1 MRGMSGRRDYNPVA
15 VYYALRGTF
24 TFFFVM
30 ATSVNLVFQTSQAH
44 LNPLQLVLVGAVLEA
59 TIFVMEIP
67 TGVMAD
73 MFSRKLSV
81 VLGLVLLGS
90 GLIVNA
96 AWAQFE
102 TILLGQLIWGCGYT
116 FMSGAYQA
124 WITDEIGMETVGSVF
139 LRAAQIEQIGRLVA
153 TPVAFGIATYQLNL
167 PILLAGGAYIVMAP
181 VLLFAM
187 PERGFKPSLQ
197 NMTFSQTIDSM
208 TSTFAEGRRVVR
220 ASPLLMTMLMIAFCY
235 GMASAGFERLWVSH
249 FYRDLGFPTT
259 FHFSPVVWFGVLRTG
274 SGILSVLA
282 VGVLIKRMNVRSNS
296 ALARVLMAVNAVQA
310 ISLFFFAGSKGFEMG
325 MMAMWSAVAASALYQ
340 PLFLSWLNQ
349 NVDSRVRATVIS
361 MRSQTDALGQI
372 AGGPILGLIGQLSSV
387 RLAILGAGI
396 ALVPALGL
404 YTRAHRVGRE
414 AASEPDTRE
423 MA

>member
-1 MRGMSGRRDYNPVA
+1 MSGRKDFSPVA

-24 TFFFVM
+24 TFFFIM
-30 ATSVNLVFQTSQAH
+30 ATSVNLVFQTSEAG
-44 LNPLQLVLVGAVLEA
+44 LNPFQLVIVGAVLEA

-73 MFSRKLSV
+73 LYSRKLSV
-81 VLGLVLLGS
+81 VLGLVLLGV

-96 AWAQFE
+96 AWTNFE

-124 WITDEIGMETVGSVF
+124 WIADEIGIEAVGKVY

-181 VLLFAM
+181 ILALAM
-187 PERGFKPSLQ
+187 PERGFKRTASGQ
-197 NMTFSQTIDSM
+197 SWRENVASM
-208 TSTFAEGRRVVR
+208 TSTFSEGRRVVR
-220 ASPLLMTMLMIAFCY
+220 GSPLLMTMLAIAAFY
-235 GMASAGFERLWVSH
+235 GMASAGFERLWVAH
-249 FYRDLGFPTT
+249 FYRDLGFPGLFNLT
-259 FHFSPVVWFGVLRTG
+259 PIVWFGVLRTG

-282 VGVLIKRMNVRSNS
+282 VGVLIKRMDVRSNS
-296 ALARVLMAVNAVQA
+296 RLSRLLLAVNAVQA
-310 ISLFFFAGSKGFEMG
+310 IGLFLFAGANGFVFG
-325 MMAMWSAVAASALYQ
+325 MVAMWSAVGASALYQ

-349 NVDSRVRATVIS
+349 NVDSLVRATVIS

-372 AGGPILGLIGQLSSV
+372 VGGPVLGLVGQLASL
-387 RLAILGAGI
+387 RLSIMGAGL
-396 ALVPALGL
+396 ALVPALAL
-404 YTRAHRVGRE
+404 YARARRI
-414 AASEPDTRE
+414 SETPPADAELTP
-423 MA
+423 